1 MTSGRCRAGRLGLTI
16 VGSKQVRHAMT
27 THRTS
32 SITGTLIAV
41 AVGICVIATA
51 ALIAFPGNQ
60 AVWQTG
66 AWTLA
71 IGLAGLMALVPL
83 MAYLLSARRIAR
95 TKRQVASFVMGLACL
110 AIVGIGSL

>member
-1 MTSGRCRAGRLGLTI
+1 
-16 VGSKQVRHAMT
+16 MT

-32 SITGTLIAV
+32 SITATLIAV

-60 AVWQTG
+60 SVWQTG

-83 MAYLLSARRIAR
+83 MAYLLSTRRSAR
-95 TKRQVASFVMGLACL
+95 TKGQIASFTLGLACL